1 MYICEYMNV
10 TITHFCFN
18 IMCIQEGISPL
29 FVAVEANEYGT
40 ASKLIQKGASV
51 NLVKVSNKIIII
63 CD

>member
-1 MYICEYMNV
+1 
-10 TITHFCFN
+10 
-18 IMCIQEGISPL
+18 MCIQEGVSPL

-63 CD
+63 CDWVCFPSISSSQEHWMV

>member
-10 TITHFCFN
+10 TMTHFYV
-18 IMCIQEGISPL
+18 MCIQEGVSPL

-51 NLVKVSNKIIII
+51 NLVKVSNKIIFI
-63 CD
+63 CN